1 MNEGIISEA
10 PNYFSSKETVLELN
24 GCHIESYPSHHV
36 DFFRALESP
45 KFILIDEGDFF
56 PI

>member
-1 MNEGIISEA
+1 MDVISN
-10 PNYFSSKETVLELN
+10 PIHL
-24 GCHIESYPSHHV
+24 HHV

-56 PI
+56 PIGQRTRY